1 MSTRKY
7 CVATCHNGTDM
18 GIFRS
23 GPDDELLTLEEAKK
37 LAGTRKFLFDC
48 TAEQYWKM
56 EREALDNDAPC
67 GTTIPVCR
75 QFVVS
80 SSRFSGN
87 HPDDRFTAAP
97 FYHECDVC
105 KGEHIAGWGIWDIGE
120 KDWILA
126 DGFESEEEA
135 TAIATPFNQWAA
147 DKGL

>member
-23 GPDDELLTLEEAKK
+23 GPDDERLTLEEAKK
-37 LAGTRKFLFDC
+37 LDGKGKFLFDC

-56 EREALDNDAPC
+56 EREALQPDP
-67 GTTIPVCR
+67 GRYVLHQTTTR
-75 QFVVS
+75 Y
-80 SSRFSGN
+80 SGN
-87 HPDDRFTAAP
+87 HPDDRFKAAT
-97 FYHECDVC
+97 FYHECEMC
-105 KGEHIAGWGIWDIGE
+105 KGEHIAGWGIWDNAE
-120 KDWILA
+120 QDWIVP